1 MAHEA
6 AIRTE
11 LEGLRARLPDVTG
24 AVAATADGLL
34 LAADAPGLPAE
45 GFAALSAAALGVGLR
60 LTDAAGQ
67 ESFRELLIRSGD
79 GCVALYPAGRDAVLL
94 VLAGPH
100 TNVGRLHLES
110 RRSGARVAALLDGS
124 TARPERTAA
133 LPAGGGAP

>member
-24 AVAATADGLL
+24 VVAATADGLL
-34 LAADAPGLPAE
+34 LADDAPGRPAP
-45 GFAALSAAALGVGLR
+45 GVAALSAAALGLGLR
-60 LTDAAGQ
+60 LADAAGQ
-67 ESFRELLIRSGD
+67 QPLRELLIRTGG
-79 GCVALYPAGRDAVLL
+79 GCVALYPAGNDAVLL
-94 VLAGPH
+94 VLAGPQ

-124 TARPERTAA
+124 AARPAD
-133 LPAGGGAP
+133 GGAP

>member
-6 AIRTE
+6 AIRME

-34 LAADAPGLPAE
+34 LAGDAPGLPAE

-60 LTDAAGQ
+60 LTEAAGQ
-67 ESFRELLIRSGD
+67 ESLRELLIRSGG

-110 RRSGARVAALLDGS
+110 RRSGARVAALLGGS
-124 TARPERTAA
+124 AAEPEGTASRP
-133 LPAGGGAP
+133 GGGAP

>member
-24 AVAATADGLL
+24 VVAATADGLL
-34 LAADAPGLPAE
+34 LADDAPGRPAE
-45 GFAALSAAALGVGLR
+45 GFAALSAAALGLGLR
-60 LTDAAGQ
+60 LADAAGQ
-67 ESFRELLIRSGD
+67 EPFHELLIRTGG
-79 GCVALYPAGRDAVLL
+79 GCVALYPAGSDAVLL
-94 VLAGPH
+94 VLSGPQ

-124 TARPERTAA
+124 AARSAD
-133 LPAGGGAP
+133 GGAP